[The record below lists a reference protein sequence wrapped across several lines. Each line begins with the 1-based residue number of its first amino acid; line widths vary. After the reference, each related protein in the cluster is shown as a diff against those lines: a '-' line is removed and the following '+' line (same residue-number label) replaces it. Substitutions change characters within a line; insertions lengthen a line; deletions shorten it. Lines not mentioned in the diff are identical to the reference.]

1 MFLLKT
7 RLFLRNSKYQR
18 FLFFHSYQ
26 TSVIGHRSSFYFL
39 QTSHFQTSKRLL
51 PLVEVTR
58 ISFLCSRHFHKS
70 YLQTSKK
77 TFAFDHPKHPSSV
90 IGHLYFLPLTS
101 ILPYFQTSHF
111 HPSQLPPHSTYTT
124 KPFKYSVSIWKI
136 LIGWSAGW
144 ER

>member
-77 TFAFDHPKHPSSV
+77 TFTFDRPNIRHRSSD
-90 IGHLYFLPLTS
+90 IFTSYLLLPYFPTSKLLTS
-101 ILPYFQTSHF
+101 ILPNFPLTPHTP
-111 HPSQLPPHSTYTT
+111 PSPSNT
-124 KPFKYSVSIWKI
+124 PFPYGKY
-136 LIGWSAGW
+136 
-144 ER
+144 